1 MTTVPHRQ
9 HIGGAWDE
17 IGKLQF
23 DFMVSRGLKPDSR
36 LLDYGCGSGRGAVHF
51 VPYLDTSC
59 YLGVDMDMDM
69 LEAAEHELNVSL
81 ACLGMVKKFE
91 LLDVQSLEDRNIEV
105 ELFEFAVCQSVFTH
119 CSPEQIGRIMYDMD
133 LTLTPDGTLYATYF
147 PGQGSGPIM
156 HEPGGRITHTYRDP
170 YHQPEGFWSNQVW
183 SKDWDVTVLGEW
195 DHPRGQHMLEIRRA
209 K

>member
-1 MTTVPHRQ
+1 MTTIPHRQ

-36 LLDYGCGSGRGAVHF
+36 LLDYGCGSGRGAVYF
-51 VPYLDTSC
+51 VPYLDCGNYMGIDQEKS
-59 YLGVDMDMDM
+59 M
-69 LEAAEHELNVSL
+69 LDAARHEIQVANS
-81 ACLGMVKKFE
+81 CLGMSKQFT
-91 LLDVQSLEDRNIEV
+91 
-105 ELFEFAVCQSVFTH
+105 LFSTAKMYGAGITARHDFAVCQSVFTH
-119 CSPEQIGRIMYDMD
+119 CHPGQIDMIMSDMNW
-133 LTLTPDGTLYATYF
+133 LLGPAGILYATYF
-147 PGQGSGPIM
+147 PGQGAGPVT
-156 HEPGGRITHTYRDP
+156 HEPGARTTYIDRDP

-209 K
+209 V

>member
-23 DFMVSRGLKPDSR
+23 DFMVAHGLKPDSR

-51 VPYLDTSC
+51 VKWLV
-59 YLGVDMDMDM
+59 LGAYVGIDQSLDM
-69 LEAAEHELNVSL
+69 LHAATDEITSACGPDSLGRFGLYHVSE
-81 ACLGMVKKFE
+81 GVPVNEGF
-91 LLDVQSLEDRNIEV
+91 D
-105 ELFEFAVCQSVFTH
+105 FAICQSVFTH
-119 CSPEQIGRIMYDMD
+119 CCPGEIDSIMCNIGQALSPEGI
-133 LTLTPDGTLYATYF
+133 LYATYF
-147 PGQGSGPIM
+147 PGQGAGPVT
-156 HEPGGRITHTYRDP
+156 HEPGGRTTYIDRDP